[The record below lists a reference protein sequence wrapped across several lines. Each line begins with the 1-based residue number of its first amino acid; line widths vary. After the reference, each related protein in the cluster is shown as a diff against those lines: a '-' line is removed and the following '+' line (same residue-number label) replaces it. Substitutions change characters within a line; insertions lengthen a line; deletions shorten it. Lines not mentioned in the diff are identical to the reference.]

1 MEMAKKVSTDALLGD
16 PLSSVTR
23 RERRLLLGVSIFSI
37 AMVKTGLVPSKISAL
52 GIEFANTD
60 QRSILCIM
68 ALIGF
73 YFLFAFLIYAASDF
87 LSWRKVLRKERITT
101 LKERYE
107 EGQIGDPRY
116 HDQQA
121 YIYSHIGSGLI
132 FYVLSK
138 PLSIVRALFEFVL
151 PVVLGIYAILLL
163 FFHKIPGS

>member
-1 MEMAKKVSTDALLGD
+1 MAEKVSTDVLLGD

-37 AMVKTGLVPSKISAL
+37 AVVKTGLVPSKISAL

-60 QRSILCIM
+60 QRSILWII

-73 YFLFAFLIYAASDF
+73 YFLCAFLLYAASDF
-87 LSWRKVLRKERITT
+87 LSWRKVLREERITNLT
-101 LKERYE
+101 ERYE
-107 EGQIGDPRY
+107 EGRISDPRY
-116 HDQQA
+116 YDQQE
-121 YIYSHIGSGLI
+121 YIYKHIGSGLI
-132 FYVLSK
+132 LHVLSK

-163 FFHKIPGS
+163 LFHEIPAQ